1 MSKGALTE
9 LQWWRRA
16 KRHEMWLAAMGDKLD
31 AIGADIERLDDA
43 QALQRCA
50 ARAQAIAKRIARLQR
65 VMQRHFERAPDM
77 RADIPTGH
85 LVMRLPAA
93 YH

>member
-1 MSKGALTE
+1 MSKGTLTE

-16 KRHEMWLAAMGDKLD
+16 KRHEMWLAAMGEKLD
-31 AIGADIERLDDA
+31 AIGADIARLDNA

-50 ARAQAIAKRIARLQR
+50 ARAEALSKRIARLQR
-65 VMQRHFERAPDM
+65 VMQRHFERAPHM